1 MRFTILS
8 IVGALL
14 LSLNVSAFAASR
26 FTGNEA
32 SQNPSS
38 GDQFSAT
45 VVLSEPGF
53 PSADTAAPSASQ
65 LAESLPGA
73 RFAGVAKIAALLNDP
88 STRLLV
94 LPYGS
99 AFPEESWSDIFA
111 FVKRGGN
118 LLVLGGRP
126 FTRSAYRDAAGWK
139 LRAYSVRFARSLMI
153 DQYQTTPGSDG
164 LQFQANPKVLLQ
176 LPAFRW
182 THAFSPVIRL
192 SAVDLY
198 HRGGAA
204 GSIDAR
210 VDALAWGSRDGRK
223 LAAPAIETD
232 HLRNGFG
239 EGRWVFLNSE
249 IAADFYNGPSAAEL
263 VRALARL
270 ALRGSEEFNVHPVLP
285 LYSPGEP
292 IQLEADWHFSAPLN
306 SPLTI
311 KIVSY
316 PQDQPQAQTEVTG
329 TIPAVADQALLLPA
343 PKTPGLYIIDAQLLE
358 GEGASAKVR
367 AIHHSGFWVRDPAFL
382 RSGPHMTVNNDYF
395 ELDGQPLAVVGT
407 TYMSREFQRLYFDR
421 PNVYVWDQDLGQIH
435 SAGLNM
441 IRTGW
446 WTGWDKLC
454 DENGRPYERTLRTL
468 EAYLMTARKNGLP
481 VQFNFLAFLPDVL
494 GGVNPYLDPEAVR
507 RQKTLITSVVE
518 RFRDVPW
525 LAWDLINEPS
535 ISQHLW
541 TMRPNGDPIEIEKW
555 NDWLNQRYPDRAA
568 LAAAWNLP
576 ASAVQGTVALPE
588 DIEFTPRG
596 MYVGHNSLKI
606 YDYYLF
612 AQDVFANWVHTM
624 RDAIRSTGS
633 QQLVTVGQDEGGIQ
647 DRLSPAFW
655 GQNVD
660 FTTNH
665 TWWLNDYVLWDS
677 VFAKQPGKT
686 LLIQET
692 GLQRELNLDESA
704 RRTPENEAALLERKI
719 AMSFIQS
726 SGAIEWLW
734 NTNSY
739 MTESNE
745 TPIGAVL
752 PDDTEKPEAT
762 LLRAYASFAKS
773 LSPHLRNPRQP
784 SVAIVTSQAAQ
795 FSVMQQF
802 QLEAQQKAIRALAYQ
817 DHLAA
822 YAIAEN
828 QIDKLGTPKLAI
840 LPSAQALT
848 EKAWRALLQYANQGG
863 NLLITGPVDYDEH
876 WQHAGRVAQLN
887 VEART
892 EPLTYHNARLQLNAR
907 TLSLSFDAQKQNWLD
922 ALHFSDGSTL
932 KEIPYGAGK
941 IFWTACPVELAEGT
955 QPAADLYAYVA
966 GRVGLAPMFELT
978 PDVQAAL
985 SPGVL
990 IYPAELEDS
999 VLYVFVSDAAQD
1011 ARIDLHDKITGA
1023 RLSLVLPSQRAA
1035 IAVIGKREKS
1045 VVVKYGF

>member
-1 MRFTILS
+1 MRYITLFLAGT
-8 IVGALL
+8 LL
-14 LSLNVSAFAASR
+14 LSLGSKSFAADQLSD
-26 FTGNEA
+26 
-32 SQNPSS
+32 
-38 GDQFSAT
+38 DQFSGT

-53 PSADTAAPSASQ
+53 PAADTVAPSAKQ
-65 LAESLPGA
+65 MAALFPGA
-73 RFAGVAKIAALLNDP
+73 RFTVVGKIAPLLSDQT
-88 STRLLV
+88 TRLLV

-99 AFPEESWSDIFA
+99 AFPEESWPDIFA

-126 FTRSAYRDAAGWK
+126 FTRAAYHDADGWK
-139 LRAYSVRFARSLMI
+139 LRAYRVRFAGALMI
-153 DQYQTTPGSDG
+153 DQYQTAPGSDG
-164 LQFQANPKVLLQ
+164 LQFQANPDVIVQ
-176 LPAFRW
+176 LSAFTW
-182 THAFSPVIRL
+182 AHAFSPVIRL

-210 VDALAWGSRDGRK
+210 LDALAWGIKDGRK
-223 LAAPAIETD
+223 LAAPAIQID

-249 IAADFYNGPSAAEL
+249 LAADFYNSPASTEL
-263 VRALARL
+263 VRSLARM
-270 ALRGSEEFNVHPVLP
+270 ALRGSEEFNVHPVFP
-285 LYSPGEP
+285 LYFSGEP
-292 IQLEADWHFSAPLN
+292 IQLETDWHSGASVNTPF
-306 SPLTI
+306 TI
-311 KIVSY
+311 KVASFS
-316 PQDQPQAQTEVTG
+316 QDQPQSRSEVSG
-329 TIPAVADQALLLPA
+329 TIPAAPDQALLLPA
-343 PKTPGLYIIDAQLLE
+343 PKTPGLYIVEAQLLE
-358 GEGASAKVR
+358 GAGVNAKVR
-367 AIHHSGFWVRDPAFL
+367 AIHHSGFWVRDRAFL
-382 RSGPHMTVNNDYF
+382 RSGPRMSVNKDYF
-395 ELDGQPLAVVGT
+395 ELDGEPLAVVGT

-541 TMRPNGDPIEIEKW
+541 TMRPNGDSIEIEKW
-555 NDWLNQRYPDRAA
+555 NEWLNQRYPDRAA
-568 LAAAWNLP
+568 LAVAWNLP
-576 ASAVQGTVALPE
+576 ISAVQGTVALPE
-588 DIEFTPRG
+588 DIEFTARG
-596 MYVGHNSLKI
+596 MYVGHNSLKV
-606 YDYYLF
+606 YDYNLF
-612 AQDVFANWVHTM
+612 AQDVFANWVQTM

-633 QQLVTVGQDEGGIQ
+633 QQLVTVGQDEGGLQ

-665 TWWLNDYVLWDS
+665 SWWLNDNVLWDS

-686 LLIQET
+686 VLIQET
-692 GLQRELNLDESA
+692 GLQRELNLDETA

-745 TPIGAVL
+745 TPIGAVF
-752 PDDTEKPEAT
+752 PDDTEKAEAT
-762 LLRAYASFAKS
+762 LLRAYARFSKS

-784 SVAIVTSQAAQ
+784 AVAIVTSQAEQ

-802 QLEAQQKAIRALAYQ
+802 QLEAQQKAIRALAYN
-817 DHLAA
+817 DHLTA

-828 QIDKLGTPKLAI
+828 RIDQLGTPKLAI

-876 WQHAGRVAQLN
+876 WQHTGRSAQVN

-892 EPLTYHNARLQLNAR
+892 EPLTYHDARLQLNAR
-907 TLSLSFDAQKQNWLD
+907 TLLLSFDAQKQNWLD

-932 KEIPYGAGK
+932 KEIPYGTGR
-941 IFWTACPVELAEGT
+941 IFWAVTPVELAEGT
-955 QPAADLYAYVA
+955 QPAAELYAYVA
-966 GRVGLAPMFELT
+966 GRIGLTPMFELT
-978 PDVQAAL
+978 PDVQASL

-990 IYPAELEDS
+990 IYPTELEDS
-999 VLYVFVSDAAQD
+999 VLYVMVSDAGQD
-1011 ARIDLHDKITGA
+1011 AKIDLRDKITGA
-1023 RLSLVLPSQRAA
+1023 RLSLLLPSQHAA

-1045 VVVKYGF
+1045 VVAKYGF